1 MKRAIIL
8 LLLSCLCACTAPKQA
23 EESPE
28 PKYTRTYRS
37 ETETDINMPEME
49 ELASEEAP
57 KAEPVMDEPE
67 PELVAIAEE
76 AEPEAVAQ
84 AKESEPVAEAKETE
98 PVAQEEKVEP
108 EESALPAW
116 ETEFIKDMEGIKE
129 KKTERSHLTGD
140 VVVTLPVGDEIQLG
154 EAVAARML
162 AQTPELDDRT
172 LWEYVTIL
180 GSVLAESSSRND
192 LPYHFVI
199 LDQPDEINAFAAPGG
214 FIFITSGAIKA
225 CENEAELASLLAHE
239 IAHVSLRHG
248 ISMLD
253 LSKYRVLAKSMVSE
267 MDEAF
272 GKSEH
277 YDLAT
282 SMPEELKKV
291 EAALSDVA
299 DEAFQEML
307 NPFGREMEHE
317 ADAEGMRIMKAT
329 GYNPYAAIHL
339 LERVAKM
346 TGDGDAA
353 PGMMALRS
361 HPPTSHR
368 IENLKRLAAERGY
381 RDEGVMNRDRLQEYK
396 KDL

>member
-1 MKRAIIL
+1 MNRALIL
-8 LLLSCLCACTAPKQA
+8 LLMACLCACTTPQPA
-23 EESPE
+23 EESQE
-28 PKYTRTYRS
+28 PKYTRTHRS

-49 ELASEEAP
+49 ELAGEES
-57 KAEPVMDEPE
+57 PE

-76 AEPEAVAQ
+76 PEPEPVAEATELEPELVAQAEEPEAVAQ
-84 AKESEPVAEAKETE
+84 EEA
-98 PVAQEEKVEP
+98 VEKPPVEP
-108 EESALPAW
+108 EEKPALPAW
-116 ETEFIKDMEGIKE
+116 EEEFIKDMEGIKD
-129 KKTERSHLTGD
+129 KKLDRSHLTGD

-162 AQTPELDDRT
+162 HQTPELDNQA

-180 GSVLAESSSRND
+180 GSILAENSSRND
-192 LPYHFVI
+192 LPYRFVV

-214 FIFITSGAIKA
+214 FIFITSGAVKA

-253 LSKYRVLAKSMVSE
+253 LSKYRVLAKSMVNE

-272 GKSEH
+272 GRSEH

-291 EAALSDVA
+291 EAALSEVA
-299 DEAFQEML
+299 DECHKEML
-307 NPFGREMEHE
+307 NPFSREMEYE

-329 GYNPYAAIHL
+329 GYNPFAAIDL

-346 TGDGDAA
+346 TGEGDAA

-361 HPPTSHR
+361 HPPTSER
-368 IENLKRLAAERGY
+368 IESLKRLASERGY
-381 RDEGVMNRDRLQEYK
+381 RDEGVKNKDRFKEYV